1 MQAAEY
7 RAISRYLLH
16 GELPGTFESTRS
28 NFIRKAKLF
37 TVHGGKLHRH
47 GLPVVQFAQRRM
59 IFEQFHDHRG
69 RDHGFATEINTFGDR
84 LFKSP
89 CELNN
94 HDKCAQLVRE
104 RYFWPGGYKYISEK
118 TKSCVA
124 CAYKKS
130 KQ

>member
-47 GLPVVQFAQRRM
+47 GLPVVQFVQRRM

-69 RDHGFATEINTFGDR
+69 RDHGFATDATTFGGQT
-84 LFKSP
+84 F
-89 CELNN
+89 LN
-94 HDKCAQLVRE
+94 
-104 RYFWPGGYKYISEK
+104 PM
-118 TKSCVA
+118 
-124 CAYKKS
+124 
-130 KQ
+130 